1 MKLKNLRYLDL
12 FTVFNLSD
20 DESKGRCAM
29 LTSGIISTMV
39 SYLAMSGAHYTAFL
53 TANNFSIVD
62 TGIVGFIP
70 SITAV
75 LCLFSPLL

>member
-1 MKLKNLRYLDL
+1 MLNVSAHLVRYEIYRIFNRNPDKINMEECLMKLKNLRYLDL

-39 SYLAMSGAHYTAFL
+39 SY
-53 TANNFSIVD
+53 
-62 TGIVGFIP
+62 
-70 SITAV
+70 
-75 LCLFSPLL
+75 